1 MALNFDEQ
9 GKAIAV
15 IGKRTLYLSDKP
27 VEDGVNEFKVKGDFV
42 VQQIPDKK
50 TERSVLYVTGMS
62 GSGKSVYSKAYIEQY
77 HKMFPKNEVFIFSSL
92 AEDATLD
99 KLKFLRRI
107 KIKESPFL
115 SADLDTADFANSL
128 CLFDDVDVISNKQI
142 KLKVFTLLNA
152 FLETGRHFNISV
164 IFTSHNSTMGLDTKR
179 ILNECHSVTLFP
191 RNLGGKTSKYL
202 LDGYLGL
209 GPEQIRRIKNCPSRW
224 ITICK
229 SYPQMCLSE
238 KEAWVVN

>member
-1 MALNFDEQ
+1 M
-9 GKAIAV
+9 
-15 IGKRTLYLSDKP
+15 
-27 VEDGVNEFKVKGDFV
+27 
-42 VQQIPDKK
+42 
-50 TERSVLYVTGMS
+50 
-62 GSGKSVYSKAYIEQY
+62 
-77 HKMFPKNEVFIFSSL
+77 
-92 AEDATLD
+92 
-99 KLKFLRRI
+99 
-107 KIKESPFL
+107 
-115 SADLDTADFANSL
+115 
-128 CLFDDVDVISNKQI
+128 
-142 KLKVFTLLNA
+142 KVFTLLNA

-164 IFTSHNSTMGLDTKR
+164 VFTSHNSTMGLDTKR

-238 KEAWVVN
+238 KECWVVN